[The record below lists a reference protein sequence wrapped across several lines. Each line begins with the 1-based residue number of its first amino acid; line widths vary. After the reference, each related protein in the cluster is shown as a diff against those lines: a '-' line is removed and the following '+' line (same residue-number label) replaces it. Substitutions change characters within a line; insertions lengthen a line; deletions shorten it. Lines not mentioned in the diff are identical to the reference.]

1 MTESNRLAS
10 LNARIANA
18 ARVEGSDSQRIR
30 RTLAFQR
37 LLARMADSG
46 WVLKGGYCL
55 EARLPRQARAT
66 QDIDFVRRQTSPSE
80 DELLDELDAV
90 LGRVLLDDGFSFD
103 ARSVRLTRAAEDPA
117 PAWRVRVDCLVD
129 GRLFEPLKLDVVSQF
144 DEVAEAVERLSS
156 CPRSRV
162 RDRCGHRA
170 CSGCVSTCSREVSRT
185 RASVCRGAAVVPR
198 QGPRRSGA
206 ALGGG
211 VGDGP

>member
-30 RTLAFQR
+30 RALAFQR

-103 ARSVRLTRAAEDPA
+103 ARSARLTRAAEDPA

-144 DEVAEAVERLSS
+144 DEVAEAVERLVVVPPIAGEGSVRSS
-156 CPRSRV
+156 CLQWMCINMQQRSFT
-162 RDRCGHRA
+162 H
-170 CSGCVSTCSREVSRT
+170 SGVCMQGSGRRPASRTSSIWCCSRR
-185 RASVCRGAAVVPR
+185 RGW
-198 QGPRRSGA
+198 
-206 ALGGG
+206 
-211 VGDGP
+211 